1 MIDLLRQRRSVRVY
15 AQQPVEQEKINILQE
30 AVLRSPSSRNI
41 NPWQF
46 IFVQDAEL
54 VAKLSKAKQHGSA
67 FLSGAPL
74 AVVIAGDTTQ
84 SDVWIEDCS
93 IAAILL
99 QLTAQSLGLGSCW
112 VQIRLRQHNES
123 VTSQAFVQELLGI
136 PEHLQ
141 VEAIIGIGYPAEDK
155 PGIPYE
161 KLLFENIH
169 KNKFSQE

>member
-15 AQQPVEQEKINILQE
+15 AHLPVEQEKIDILQE

-54 VAKLSKAKQHGSA
+54 VTQLSKAKQHGSA

-169 KNKFSQE
+169 KNQFSQE